1 MNNDSKIKI
10 LIADDHQIV
19 IDGLKSL
26 IKNEKHIHVVAE
38 AKDGNQVLGILENTI
53 IDIAV
58 LDIEM
63 PNLDGVKTTLKIKE
77 MYPYIKVLI
86 LTMYNKAEFIKNII
100 SAGAQGYILK
110 NKGKEELV
118 KAINIIN
125 SGEEYYGDAVTK
137 TLITDLK
144 QKEKH
149 EQEVRLTRR
158 EKEVLKLIAD
168 GKTTPQISKVLFIA
182 ASTVETHRRNLI
194 DKTGVSN
201 SKGLV
206 KFAIQHNYA

>member
-1 MNNDSKIKI
+1 MSDNTNIRI

-26 IKNEKHIHVVAE
+26 IKNEKHISVVAE
-38 AKDGNQVLGILENTI
+38 ACDGKQVLQILEDI
-53 IDIAV
+53 AIDIAI

-63 PNLDGVKTTLKIKE
+63 PNLDGVQTTIEIREL
-77 MYPYIKVLI
+77 YPDIKVLI

-100 SAGAQGYILK
+100 SAGAHGYILK

-125 SGEEYYGDAVTK
+125 NGDEYFGDAVTK

-144 QKEKH
+144 QKEKK
-149 EQEVRLTRR
+149 EQQIRLTKR
-158 EKEVLKLIAD
+158 EKEVLMLIAD
-168 GKTTPQISKVLFIA
+168 GKTTPQISHELFIA

-206 KFAIQHNYA
+206 KFALQNNYA